1 MNKETYMT
9 KFDKSK
15 FTYYSGYLMYD
26 GQFVARFKYS
36 GPFSKGVFL
45 KQLLKNHTVEEYFHK
60 HQVQNIAPLTI
71 LEQADPK
78 WSETTMAKWKAK
90 IEQRYG
96 VRPIRILT
104 TV

>member
-1 MNKETYMT
+1 MT

-36 GPFSKGVFL
+36 RVPVSKGVFL

-60 HQVQNIAPLTI
+60 HQVQGIAPLTI

>member
-1 MNKETYMT
+1 MT

-36 GPFSKGVFL
+36 GPFTKAVFL

-60 HQVQNIAPLTI
+60 HQVQGIAPLTI

-78 WSETTMAKWKAK
+78 WYEATLVKWKAK
-90 IEQRYG
+90 IEQRYRI
-96 VRPIRILT
+96 RPIRTMVTL
-104 TV
+104 